1 MIKKGMMIVTMIL
14 LLLLMSLSVF
24 ADPSDWAVEFVET
37 AIEEDI
43 VPEPLRTKYQDHI
56 KRYEYVL
63 IALKVLEQ
71 NNIRVEITEPNPF
84 VDISGH
90 AYETEIIKAYNA
102 KIVGGYED
110 QTFRADQEIKR
121 EEVAALVYNLV
132 KAINTNTELPESNSL
147 FSDNNQISNWAM
159 PFVEFNYI
167 NEIISGTGKINGLDT
182 INPLGKT
189 TREQAITL
197 LYKVSKDVDLLAQYE
212 YDPVVSGGINWTSED
227 MKVIG
232 SHVGYQV
239 LKQGET
245 IAERD
250 DVILDELMTT
260 SFKLKYDDDSL
271 IEVSDIN
278 GTMYVSAV
286 LTNLNNVLVQ
296 EDYISVLTQLYP
308 DQVFEN
314 IFNSVVSSMKIDNG
328 NGYSGSL
335 SDGSYV
341 ECYYENYGDYS
352 LFNFLYKR

>member
-1 MIKKGMMIVTMIL
+1 MIKKRMMIVSTIVL
-14 LLLLMSLSVF
+14 LLSMQLSVF
-24 ADPSDWAVEFVET
+24 ADPSDWAVEFVEP
-37 AIEEDI
+37 AIEDNL
-43 VPEPLRTKYQDHI
+43 VPEPLRTKYQDNI
-56 KRYEYVL
+56 TRYEYVL

-71 NNIRVEITEPNPF
+71 NNVTVEITEPNPF
-84 VDISGH
+84 TDISGH

-102 KIVGGYED
+102 KIVDGYED
-110 QTFRADQEIKR
+110 RTFRPNQEIKR

-132 KAINTNTELPESNSL
+132 KAINPNTELPKSNAL
-147 FSDNNQISNWAM
+147 FSDNGQISHWAI

-167 NEIISGTGKINGLDT
+167 KEIISGTGKINGLDT
-182 INPLGKT
+182 MNPLGKT

-197 LYKVSKDVDLLAQYE
+197 LYKVSQNANLLAQYE
-212 YDPVVSGGINWTSED
+212 YDPVASGGINWTSED

-232 SHVGYQV
+232 SHVGYKV

-245 IAERD
+245 IARRD

-260 SFKLKYDDDSL
+260 SFKLKYEDESL
-271 IEVSDIN
+271 IEISNIN

-286 LTNLNNVLVQ
+286 LTNLNNVLAQ

-314 IFNSVVSSMKIDNG
+314 KFHSVVANLKIDSS

-335 SDGSYV
+335 IDGSYV